1 MALRRPIALTQGDPS
16 GIGCELALKAW
27 LLRTAQT
34 RPFFLLADPAH
45 MSALANRLRL
55 DVPVVVTSAS
65 QAVDIF
71 SRALPVVPL
80 QHRVIGVPG
89 RPEAGDVPAI
99 LESITRAIACIHQQ
113 EAAAVVTNP
122 IAKNELQRAGFAH
135 PGHTEFLAKL
145 AGDIWGTPV
154 QAVMMLWSVELVVVP
169 VTVHVAL
176 SQVPALLNQH
186 LIVST
191 ARIVAQELQ
200 QRFGIERPR
209 LAVCGLNPHAG
220 EAGHMGHEEVT
231 IIRPAIET
239 LMAENILATGP
250 YPADTL
256 FHGAARQGFDVAI
269 AMYHDQGLIPI
280 KTIAFDHAVNTTLGL
295 PFVRTSPDHGTAFD
309 IAGRGIANP
318 ASLIAAL
325 NLASRLAA

>member
-1 MALRRPIALTQGDPS
+1 MALGRPLALTQGDPS

-27 LLRTAQT
+27 LARSAQT

-45 MSALANRLRL
+45 MSALAGRLRL
-55 DVPVVVTSAS
+55 DVPVIVAS
-65 QAVDIF
+65 PNQAVDIF
-71 SRALPVVPL
+71 SDALPVVPL
-80 QHRVIGVPG
+80 QHRVIGEPG
-89 RPEAGDVPAI
+89 KPAASDVPAI
-99 LESITRAIACIHQQ
+99 LESIRRAVTYVHHQ

-122 IAKNELQRAGFAH
+122 IAKNELQQAGFAH
-135 PGHTEFLAKL
+135 PGHTEFLAEL
-145 AGDIWGTPV
+145 ARDGWGTEV
-154 QAVMMLWSVELVVVP
+154 QAVMMLWSSELIVVP

-176 SQVPALLNQH
+176 SQVAVLLNQQ

-191 ARIVAQELQ
+191 ARIVARELRH
-200 QRFGIERPR
+200 RFGIERPR

-220 EAGHMGHEEVT
+220 EAGHMGHEEET
-231 IIRPAIET
+231 IIRPAIEI
-239 LMAENILATGP
+239 LKAEHILAQGP

-256 FHGAARQGFDVAI
+256 FHAAARRGFDVAL

-280 KTIAFDHAVNTTLGL
+280 KTIAFDGAVNTTLGL

>member
-1 MALRRPIALTQGDPS
+1 MARAPLALTQGDPS

-27 LLRTAQT
+27 LSRTAQM

-45 MSALANRLRL
+45 MTALADSLRL
-55 DVPVVVTSAS
+55 DVPIVVAS
-65 QAVDIF
+65 PNQAADIF

-80 QHRVIGVPG
+80 QHRVTGMPG
-89 RPEAGDVPAI
+89 KPDRADVPAI
-99 LESITRAIACIHQQ
+99 LEAITRAVAYVHQQ

-122 IAKNELQRAGFAH
+122 IAKNQLQLAGFAH
-135 PGHTEFLAKL
+135 PGHTEFLAEL
-145 AGDIWGTPV
+145 ARDSWVTAV
-154 QAVMMLWSVELVVVP
+154 QPVMMLWSSELVVVP

-176 SQVPALLNQH
+176 SRVPALINPQ

-191 ARIVAQELQ
+191 ARIVACEMR
-200 QRFGIERPR
+200 QRFAIERPR

-220 EAGHMGHEEVT
+220 EAGHIGREEVT
-231 IIRPAIET
+231 IIRPAIDT
-239 LMAENILATGP
+239 LMAENIRVTGP
-250 YPADTL
+250 HPADTL
-256 FHGAARQGFDVAI
+256 FHPAARRGYDVAI
-269 AMYHDQGLIPI
+269 AMYHDQALIPI
-280 KTIAFDHAVNTTLGL
+280 KTIAFDEAVNTTLGL